1 MRRLRLG
8 ILLAVT
14 ILALGFGGALAATER
29 YTLPGDNVF
38 PEGIASGPMTGEF
51 FVGST
56 TTGTVYRGT
65 VGTPNAEPFLP
76 GGVDGRT
83 DVRGLKVDRR
93 GRLYLAG
100 GATGQIFVYDGA
112 TKGLLAKFAT
122 GLTPSF
128 VNDVTIAPNGD
139 AYFTDSNS
147 PAIYRVAADV
157 TAANAFSR
165 WSDLAGS
172 PIVYGQGFNL
182 NGIAASDDGKYLVVV
197 QSNTG
202 KLFRV
207 EVATRAIAEI
217 NLGGQAVMGGDGL
230 LIDGQTLRVMRN
242 AAATLV
248 TFQLS
253 ADFGSAQFVTAT
265 TDPDFDFPTT
275 FARVGDRL
283 LVVNSQLNKRQANTP
298 PTLPFVILG
307 LPIPGA
313 TSPPVPSA
321 TPSPAPSSVPTATPS
336 QAPRPTATATAAPA
350 PSIAPTPPATGSGGN
365 LPGLPNTG
373 AGGDTSGAPFAAL
386 VAAFAALTLGAA
398 RFVGRRGRRA

>member
-1 MRRLRLG
+1 MRRARYG
-8 ILLAVT
+8 FLLALT
-14 ILALGFGGALAATER
+14 ILALGFGGTLAATER

-38 PEGIASGPMTGEF
+38 PEGIAAGPIPGEY

-56 TTGTVYRGT
+56 TSGAVYRGT
-65 VGTPNAEPFLP
+65 TSAPSAEIFLP

-83 DVRGLKVDRR
+83 DVRGLKTDSR

-100 GATGQIFVYDGA
+100 GATGQLFVYDGQSR
-112 TKGLLAKFAT
+112 GLIAKFAT
-122 GLTPSF
+122 GLTPTF

-147 PAIYRVAADV
+147 PAIYRVAADL
-157 TAANAFSR
+157 AAPDAFSR

-182 NGIAASDDGKYLVVV
+182 NGIAASGDGKYLVVV

-207 EVATRAIAEI
+207 EIATKAITEI
-217 NLGGQAVMGGDGL
+217 DLGGQTVMGGDGL
-230 LIDGQTLRVMRN
+230 LLDKQTLWVMRN

-253 ADFGSAQFVTAT
+253 PDFSSARLITTT

-275 FARVGDRL
+275 FARLGDKF
-283 LVVNSQLNKRQANTP
+283 LVVNSQLNKRTANQP
-298 PTLPFVILG
+298 PTLPFVVVG
-307 LPIPGA
+307 LPVPGS
-313 TSPPVPSA
+313 TSSPVPVVSPTA
-321 TPSPAPSSVPTATPS
+321 TAPPTATPLAS
-336 QAPRPTATATAAPA
+336 PPPTVVPT
-350 PSIAPTPPATGSGGN
+350 PSVVVGPTPPATGSGGN

-373 AGGDTSGAPFAAL
+373 DGGGSLTTPLALAVALAA
-386 VAAFAALTLGAA
+386 AIGLGAA
-398 RFVGRRGRRA
+398 GLARRRGRRA